1 MQTATLNIDGMTCN
15 GCVQSVKNALLRS
28 AGVSDAQV
36 SLEEKKAQV
45 TFDEQVTTPA
55 ALANAVS
62 EAGYEAS
69 ERSTN

>member
-1 MQTATLNIDGMTCN
+1 MQTATLNIHGMSCN

-36 SLEEKKAQV
+36 SLEEMKAQV
-45 TFDEQVTTPA
+45 TFDEHQTSPA

-69 ERSTN
+69 ESTTN